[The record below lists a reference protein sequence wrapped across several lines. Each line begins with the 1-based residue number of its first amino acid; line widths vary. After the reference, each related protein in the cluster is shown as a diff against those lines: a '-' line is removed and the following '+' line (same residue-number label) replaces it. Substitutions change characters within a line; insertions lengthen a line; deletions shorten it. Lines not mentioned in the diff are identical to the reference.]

1 MFVDYASPEF
11 PDMFAD
17 LVRLI
22 SRRPPTDYERGF
34 VRGVSVSDKPPRNRR
49 IERLFVVCWIVIV
62 IKSFAVVW
70 LFDHYHV
77 PVSALW
83 VIAPTVIFAAL
94 CTAVY
99 LLRS

>member
-1 MFVDYASPEF
+1 
-11 PDMFAD
+11 MFAD

-22 SRRPPTDYERGF
+22 SRRPPTDYEQSF
-34 VRGVSVSDKPPRNRR
+34 VRSVKVSAKAPRNRR
-49 IERLFVVCWIVIV
+49 VERMIGICWVVIV
-62 IKSFAVVW
+62 FKSFAVVW

-77 PVSALW
+77 PVNALW

-99 LLRS
+99 LLRD